1 MHIVMIL
8 YHYHKLLGIFVT
20 MVLVFLLAGCVCV
33 CVCLPDC
40 VSLCKCAR
48 KETDRI
54 IWQKLF
60 LEKYKLKQ
68 MPTMSV
74 TVFQK
79 STAHPLCQPMMWY
92 AFKLINLLQDRSDK
106 FMAELRTLIW
116 CFLNACQYFRKV
128 IERACFSL
136 SEKMA

>member
-54 IWQKLF
+54 IW
-60 LEKYKLKQ
+60 
-68 MPTMSV
+68 
-74 TVFQK
+74 
-79 STAHPLCQPMMWY
+79 
-92 AFKLINLLQDRSDK
+92 
-106 FMAELRTLIW
+106 
-116 CFLNACQYFRKV
+116 
-128 IERACFSL
+128 
-136 SEKMA
+136 